1 MHTRANGSDSFAWLI
16 TQVAWMRMQL
26 DSSEPDAVMLTEGTV
41 EAEAA
46 EVTGRLHD
54 AGNVDVHMLSSLL
67 FTTFRALS
75 VM

>member
-1 MHTRANGSDSFAWLI
+1 
-16 TQVAWMRMQL
+16 MQL